1 MLLLFLSYALEI
13 TKLYEATDG
22 IVASLESAPAPTP
35 SSFSALSVEIA
46 EAEQLVP
53 SLRTVSI
60 SLEPSSLL
68 NLLTLTSKADV
79 ASWLLYGFIPLL
91 FGPASKTS
99 NLGLARVIGNCF
111 RITFRQVELQDV
123 DGFDLGYEGVWPL
136 NKATAASSIAET
148 KLRTS
153 NPLTNPAGSRFTY
166 SYPFAASGEGK
177 AFNDQGGYYQ
187 VICADSA
194 QAAQA
199 ALQQAQP
206 HSRYPPW
213 FVPMPVIADRRT
225 ISIVVDFFVVNPLT
239 QTFSHCVVPFS
250 FTSSGTLQRPLIRV
264 LSLVSASSQANRVI
278 RFTALG
284 LVMLIMLV
292 YLVCEYTQAKEQGL
306 GVWLKR
312 WWTALLLF
320 HILLLLGLLS
330 SFAAV
335 QIIAQ
340 LAPQVSPTLGAN
352 GQFDLSGAPTASDED
367 GFYHLLSEYAYLFHA
382 NYCAQQSFVFFGS
395 LAAVTGCMLIA
406 MLLPSISAVGAKS
419 LEMTFRKVKY
429 NLLACS
435 IGMLAIALLFVS
447 LGNISFGAATEAFSG
462 YYERQAIIEDL
473 FPTRYEWLRHSVATS
488 WTAVRK
494 GLFSSWK
501 GHKLSLLTETNRNGL
516 EDDVEETK
524 ELKELQM
531 KKKGSRRRIK
541 RGIDYYRSKQQDEE
555 SQSSA
560 SEYYKTPTEYPS
572 WVWQTMGI
580 ENPPKIRNNLHN
592 VRNMYVDP
600 ASKGPCI
607 VSTVNDY
614 AQVYALAMH
623 QNHSYHEGAWKKLL
637 IVAFVAIL
645 VATASLQLSVDT
657 MGDMGAMARAI
668 VASTSFPV
676 NPVTFTCADAF
687 LGLQDVAASI
697 YFPMQSVLEIN
708 TARDFYSWLVA
719 DQGLMAFLAPPIDSN
734 LFLEIF
740 PELLKPLGGL
750 FVSHLIVDSDVSFAP
765 RVQRGY
771 AHPSVTFLWHMSA
784 DVPYQQLVISNWN
797 STVAARSVRVV
808 LTLRSEVVYPTQLD
822 FTCSSL
828 QCEYQPLFEPS
839 EFKGFLKKLTEENI
853 LRDVA
858 QELAFHLILLNPNSG
873 SIALELWIRFKR
885 NRGGTITPTLSVH
898 ALDLHPYSI
907 WDPTTIAAVA
917 LQVATAA
924 LLLFFGSSFFVD
936 FQNLWKRLRKERQD
950 FGFGSCLGVFFVD
963 NLFNSFDLICF
974 AILMC
979 LIFVWIVY
987 LFASPH
993 SQVFDIAEDFTTAM
1007 TAAGTGGSYE
1017 EAASVA
1023 STLFRNFS
1031 SASELLQA
1039 YSQIA
1044 AVFLTLSFLRLLR
1057 IGHRSKRMTLMFF
1070 TLASAAG
1077 EMVQVLVG
1085 AALMYIGFS
1094 YLCFLSF
1101 GCRVEGFSSVK
1112 NSFVFT
1118 MWLTTGYFS
1127 LSELFQADAVMAGGF
1142 LFPYLFFMG
1151 IICFSCFV
1159 CVLLRSLA
1167 CRSVEIKTLEKLGQ
1181 IEETSILQSVLL
1193 FFHELICHFRSTKQ
1207 ELEGEAEK
1215 RRVERLK
1222 QKENG
1227 EAAFGK
1233 RTSSDQDRTVNEWRT
1248 LEKLERE
1255 RRERPL
1261 KVLELPIDVITSSL
1275 SDEQYLGLPNEVR
1288 LFARHEVALFVDRF
1302 RLMATQLNLGC
1313 TDILPLVQQ
1322 FENNAYTEMSSLSR
1336 EVQQQEGRLQHEL
1349 SVYTTKV
1356 VSGQERLETYIK
1368 FVEKALQEREEE
1380 LKLEQQELEL
1390 IESKWCF
1397 MASQE
1402 NERTEPLSQ
1411 PNDSPFE
1418 YQVTNLLSQH
1428 ISGSFRESVLVRYV
1442 P

>member
-1 MLLLFLSYALEI
+1 MVQPKSVRFQQGIGQVLGQLTERQKQEKEATAAAAAVVRDFKDFRGPLRTVEEKNSLTDAGLKEKQRYHEKALLLKDPSSVGLGNVIKRQTPLARRELFRRRLFPIRFEESARNVEDVQHVLTQRNSVGQLIMPLIYLAMLLLFLSYALEI

-395 LAAVTGCMLIA
+395 LAAVTGCILTVSA
-406 MLLPSISAVGAKS
+406 AFLLGGILGNYDVYIVSSVNPV
-419 LEMTFRKVKY
+419 
-429 NLLACS
+429 LAG
-435 IGMLAIALLFVS
+435 IFFVPLFLLFS
-447 LGNISFGAATEAFSG
+447 LFGFT
-462 YYERQAIIEDL
+462 IL
-473 FPTRYEWLRHSVATS
+473 
-488 WTAVRK
+488 TAVVLRK
-494 GLFSSWK
+494 YDICVDFLEDNTIK
-501 GHKLSLLTETNRNGL
+501 HKLENKVRHACIARNGL

-600 ASKGPCI
+600 ASKG
-607 VSTVNDY
+607 
-614 AQVYALAMH
+614 
-623 QNHSYHEGAWKKLL
+623 E
-637 IVAFVAIL
+637 
-645 VATASLQLSVDT
+645 LSVDT

-740 PELLKPLGGL
+740 PELLKPL
-750 FVSHLIVDSDVSFAP
+750 
-765 RVQRGY
+765 
-771 AHPSVTFLWHMSA
+771 

-1390 IESKWCF
+1390 IESKCKDEQ
-1397 MASQE
+1397 QE
-1402 NERTEPLSQ
+1402 TEK
-1411 PNDSPFE
+1411 
-1418 YQVTNLLSQH
+1418 Y
-1428 ISGSFRESVLVRYV
+1428 GKYR
-1442 P
+1442 